1 VKQIVVVGG
10 GTGLGGALVKNLL
23 GQGRRVV
30 VMGRTRPDGGLPI
43 QKFYSIDATAV
54 DWPSQFTAI
63 EKETGAPVDAVIF
76 VAGKGVFGKANL
88 IPVERARQMFEVNF
102 WACASAAKAAADY
115 WAGLGRPGKF
125 VAVLS
130 IAALRAVPMES
141 YYAASK
147 AAAARFLECLQLEYG
162 HKKIGFICVFPGL
175 LNTGFRRSA
184 EWYGLKPA
192 FADEGADPQKTAHAV
207 IDLLEGKRK
216 TRILGWRER
225 AIALADRLLPG
236 LYDRVVLRGRVE
248 RLMSEPSAG
257 R

>member
-1 VKQIVVVGG
+1 
-10 GTGLGGALVKNLL
+10 
-23 GQGRRVV
+23 
-30 VMGRTRPDGGLPI
+30 
-43 QKFYSIDATAV
+43 
-54 DWPSQFTAI
+54 
-63 EKETGAPVDAVIF
+63 
-76 VAGKGVFGKANL
+76 
-88 IPVERARQMFEVNF
+88 
-102 WACASAAKAAADY
+102 
-115 WAGLGRPGKF
+115 
-125 VAVLS
+125 
-130 IAALRAVPMES
+130 MES

-184 EWYGLKPA
+184 AWYGLKPA